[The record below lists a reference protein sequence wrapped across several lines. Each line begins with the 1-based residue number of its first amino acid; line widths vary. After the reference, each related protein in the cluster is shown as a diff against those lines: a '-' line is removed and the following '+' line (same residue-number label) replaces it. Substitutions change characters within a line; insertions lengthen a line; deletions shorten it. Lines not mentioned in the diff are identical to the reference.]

1 VASCRAM
8 PRRRLGA
15 PLPIAV
21 PELPESGSV
30 DLTLLLAGSGPIE
43 LEIGPGR
50 GMFVI
55 ERAIA
60 RADLRLLGIEV
71 RRKWASVVDERLRRL
86 GLGERARVVCADARQ
101 ALPRL
106 GPPAAVATVF
116 LNFPDP
122 WWKKRHQKR
131 MVIGERLLDAAVRLL
146 ADGGEIFVQTDVPE
160 RADQYEQALARRPE
174 LEPAGDEPGSARLAA
189 NPYQARSNRE
199 KRVEADGLPVCR
211 LRFRRVPR
219 AAGG

>member
-1 VASCRAM
+1 
-8 PRRRLGA
+8 
-15 PLPIAV
+15 V
-21 PELPESGSV
+21 PELPESETV
-30 DLTLLLAGSGPIE
+30 DLTALLLGAGPIE

-55 ERAIA
+55 ERATA
-60 RADLRLLGIEV
+60 RADVRLLGIEV

-101 ALPRL
+101 VLPRL
-106 GPPAAVATVF
+106 GPPGTVATIF
-116 LNFPDP
+116 LHFPDP

-131 MVIGERLLDAAVRLL
+131 TVIGDPLLDAAARLL
-146 ADGGEIFVQTDVPE
+146 ADGGELFVQTDVPE
-160 RADQYEQALARRPE
+160 RAQQYEQALRCRSE
-174 LEPAGDEPGSARLAA
+174 LEPAGDEPGSARLTA

-199 KRVEADGLPVCR
+199 KRVEADGLPVHR

-219 AAGG
+219 AAHG